1 MRMQVAL
8 AFTMMTAGG
17 VAAEVTNLETAGNMA
32 PGVDPGCVTM
42 TTADPRLSPPDLAL
56 GVLACGRAENWD
68 AAAELYVLMLLRSS
82 FDVRRVADPTAHQ
95 AGEVLTM
102 QLNDAQSEADRA
114 SLGEAIQ
121 RYANPSVTQRDIL
134 CGALKASG
142 VPQHD
147 PSWMI
152 QHGMAA
158 FTGLQGDGLVP
169 GADPAVLW
177 DQVMREDVACG

>member
-1 MRMQVAL
+1 MQARLSLAL
-8 AFTMMTAGG
+8 TLLTAGG
-17 VAAEVTNLETAGNMA
+17 AAAQVTNNEA
-32 PGVDPGCVTM
+32 PGNLAPTVDPGCVTM

-56 GVLACGRAENWD
+56 GVLACGRDGNWD
-68 AAAELYVLMLLRSS
+68 AAAELYVLMLMRSS

-102 QLNDAQSEADRA
+102 QLNDAQSEAERA

-121 RYANPSVTQRDIL
+121 RYADPGMTQRDIL
-134 CGALKASG
+134 CNALRTSG

-158 FTGLQGDGLVP
+158 FTGQQGDGLVP
-169 GADPAVLW
+169 GADPTVLW
-177 DQVMREDVACG
+177 EQVMQEDVACG

>member
-1 MRMQVAL
+1 MRSGLVLATVIAASGAAAQVTHLDA
-8 AFTMMTAGG
+8 
-17 VAAEVTNLETAGNMA
+17 AGNLA
-32 PGVDPGCVTM
+32 PTTDPGCVTM
-42 TTADPRLSPPDLAL
+42 AGADARLSPPDLAL
-56 GVLACGRAENWD
+56 GVLACGRAGNWES
-68 AAAELYVLMLLRSS
+68 AAELYVLMLLRSS

-95 AGEVLTM
+95 AGEVLTT

-114 SLGEAIQ
+114 SLGKAIQ
-121 RYANPSVTQRDIL
+121 RFADPDMTQRDIL
-134 CGALKASG
+134 CKALLTSG

-169 GADPAVLW
+169 GADPGELW
-177 DQVMREDVACG
+177 QQVMQEDVACG